1 MVFSLSSYI
10 LTSCSPA
17 DISKDHFQRLNIPYV
32 SFHYELGGTTRPDDL
47 WTTMSPRDF
56 YQAMLDGAETH
67 TSQVNVMEYI
77 NFWRPFLEQGK
88 DVLHV
93 TLSSGI
99 SGTYN
104 SAMTAAEA
112 VMHDYPERKVRVVD
126 SMAASSGFGLLLD
139 TMAEKRDAGASLEE
153 LAQFAE
159 EHRLYLHHWFF
170 SSDLTFYIRG
180 GRVTKT
186 AGFFGKLLNICPM
199 LNVNNQG
206 RLIPREKIR
215 TKKKAIIAI
224 VEHMKEHAEGGLNY
238 SQKVFLSH
246 SDALEDAQQV
256 AALVEASFPRMK
268 GKVEI
273 NNIGSTIGAHT
284 GPGTIA
290 LFFWGDLR
298 TE

>member
-1 MVFSLSSYI
+1 
-10 LTSCSPA
+10 
-17 DISKDHFQRLNIPYV
+17 
-32 SFHYELGGTTRPDDL
+32 
-47 WTTMSPRDF
+47 
-56 YQAMLDGAETH
+56 
-67 TSQVNVMEYI
+67 
-77 NFWRPFLEQGK
+77 
-88 DVLHV
+88 
-93 TLSSGI
+93 
-99 SGTYN
+99 
-104 SAMTAAEA
+104 
-112 VMHDYPERKVRVVD
+112 
-126 SMAASSGFGLLLD
+126 
-139 TMAEKRDAGASLEE
+139 
-153 LAQFAE
+153 
-159 EHRLYLHHWFF
+159 
-170 SSDLTFYIRG
+170 
-180 GRVTKT
+180 
-186 AGFFGKLLNICPM
+186 M

>member
-1 MVFSLSSYI
+1 MSDYV

-17 DISKDHFQRLNIPYV
+17 DLSKEKFEALNIPYV
-32 SFHYELGGTTRPDDL
+32 CFHYELGGTTYSDNL
-47 WTTMSPRDF
+47 WTTTTPRAF
-56 YQAMLDGAETH
+56 YQAMLDGAETK
-67 TSQVNVMEYI
+67 TSQVNVMEYV

-88 DVLHV
+88 DIVHV

-99 SGTYN
+99 SGTIN
-104 SAMTAAEA
+104 SARTAAESLQRE
-112 VMHDYPERKVRVVD
+112 YPNQRIAVVD
-126 SMAASSGFGLLLD
+126 SLAASSGFGLLLHE
-139 TMAEKRDAGASLEE
+139 MAGRRDAGASLEE
-153 LAQFAE
+153 LVDFAE
-159 EHRLYLHHWFF
+159 KRRLYLHHWFF

-215 TKKKAIIAI
+215 SKKKAIIGI
-224 VEHMKEHAEGGLNY
+224 VEHMKEHAEGGTGY
-238 SQKVFLSH
+238 DGPCFISH
-246 SDALEDAQQV
+246 SDRAEDAAKVV
-256 AALVEASFPRMK
+256 ALIEESFPKLR
-268 GKVEI
+268 GKIEVYP
-273 NNIGSTIGAHT
+273 IGSTIGAHT

>member
-1 MVFSLSSYI
+1 MQDYI
-10 LTSCSPA
+10 ITSCSPA
-17 DISKDHFQRLNIPYV
+17 DISKQHFEKLGIPYIC
-32 SFHYELGGTTRPDDL
+32 FHYELGGTTRPDDL
-47 WTTMSPRDF
+47 WTTMSPSAF

-67 TSQVNVMEYI
+67 TSQVNVMEYM
-77 NFWRPFLEQGK
+77 NFWRPFLEAGK
-88 DVLHV
+88 NIVHV

-104 SAMTAAEA
+104 SACTAADALRRE
-112 VMHDYPERKVRVVD
+112 YPERKISVVD
-126 SMAASSGFGLLLD
+126 SLAASSGFGLLID
-139 TMAEKRDAGASLEE
+139 TMAQKRDEGMTMEE
-153 LAQFAE
+153 LVQFAE
-159 EHRLYLHHWFF
+159 SHRLYLHHWFF

-199 LNVNNQG
+199 LNVNNEG

-215 TKKKAIIAI
+215 TKKKAILAI
-224 VEHMKEHAEGGLNY
+224 VDHMKEHAEGGLNY
-238 SQKVFLSH
+238 NKKCFLSH
-246 SDALEDAQQV
+246 SDRLEDAQEV
-256 AALVEASFPRMK
+256 AALVEAAFPHLD
-268 GKVEI
+268 GKVQI

>member
-1 MVFSLSSYI
+1 MQDYI
-10 LTSCSPA
+10 ITSCSPA
-17 DISKDHFQRLNIPYV
+17 DISRQHFERLGIPYIC
-32 SFHYELGGTTRPDDL
+32 FHYELGGTPRPDDL
-47 WTTMSPRDF
+47 WTSMSPSAF

-77 NFWRPFLEQGK
+77 NFWR
-88 DVLHV
+88 HV

-104 SAMTAAEA
+104 SACTAADTLRRE
-112 VMHDYPERKVRVVD
+112 YPERKIAVID
-126 SMAASSGFGLLLD
+126 SLAASSGFGLLLD
-139 TMAEKRDAGASLEE
+139 TMAEKRDAGASMEE
-153 LAQFAE
+153 LVQFTE
-159 EHRLYLHHWFF
+159 SRRLYLHHWFF

-199 LNVNNQG
+199 LNVNNEG

-215 TKKKAIIAI
+215 TKKKAIQAI
-224 VEHMKEHAEGGLNY
+224 VDHMKEHAEGGLNY
-238 SQKVFLSH
+238 SGKCFLSH
-246 SDALEDAQQV
+246 SDRLEDAQEV
-256 AALVEASFPRMK
+256 ARLVEAAFPQLN
-268 GKVEI
+268 GKVLI

>member
-1 MVFSLSSYI
+1 MSDYV

-17 DISKDHFQRLNIPYV
+17 DLSKEKFSALRIPYV
-32 SFHYELGGTTRPDDL
+32 CFHYELGGTTYSDNL
-47 WTTMSPRDF
+47 WANTTPRAF
-56 YQAMLDGAETH
+56 YQAMLDGAETK

-77 NFWRPFLEQGK
+77 NFWRPFLEEGK
-88 DVLHV
+88 DIVHV

-99 SGTYN
+99 SGTLN
-104 SAMTAAEA
+104 SALTAAESLKRE
-112 VMHDYPERKVRVVD
+112 YPDRRIAVVD
-126 SMAASSGFGLLLD
+126 SLAASSGFGLLLSA
-139 TMAEKRDAGASLEE
+139 MAEKRDAGASLDE
-153 LAQFAE
+153 LVSFAE
-159 EHRLYLHHWFF
+159 KRKLYLHHWFF

-215 TKKKAIIAI
+215 TKKKAILAI
-224 VEHMKEHAEGGLNY
+224 VERMKEHAEGGASY
-238 SQKVFLSH
+238 SGPCFISH
-246 SDALEDAQQV
+246 SDRAEDAAKV
-256 AALVEASFPRMK
+256 AALIGEAFPKLR
-268 GKVEI
+268 GKIEI
-273 NNIGSTIGAHT
+273 YPIGSTIGAHT

>member
-1 MVFSLSSYI
+1 MSEYI

-17 DISKDHFQRLNIPYV
+17 DISKAHFEKLGIPFV
-32 SFHYELGGTTRPDDL
+32 CFHYELGGTPRPDDL
-47 WTTMSPRDF
+47 WTTISPSAF
-56 YQAMLDGAETH
+56 YQAMLDGAETR

-77 NFWRPFLEQGK
+77 NFWRPFLEEGK
-88 DVLHV
+88 DIVHV

-104 SAMTAAEA
+104 SAQTAADSLRRE
-112 VMHDYPERKVRVVD
+112 YPDRKISVVD
-126 SMAASSGFGLLLD
+126 SLAASSGFGLLLD
-139 TMAEKRDAGASLEE
+139 TMAEKRDAGASMEE
-153 LAQFAE
+153 LVRFAE
-159 EHRLYLHHWFF
+159 EKRLYLHHWFF

-199 LNVNNQG
+199 LNVNNEG

-215 TKKKAIIAI
+215 TKKKAIQAI
-224 VEHMKEHAEGGLNY
+224 VDHMKEHAEGGLNY
-238 SQKVFLSH
+238 NGKCFLSH
-246 SDALEDAQQV
+246 SDRLEDAQQV
-256 AALVEASFPRMK
+256 AALVEAAFPRLN

>member
-1 MVFSLSSYI
+1 MQDYI
-10 LTSCSPA
+10 ITSCSPA
-17 DISKDHFQRLNIPYV
+17 DISRQHFEKLEIPFV
-32 SFHYELGGTTRPDDL
+32 CFHYELGGTPRLDDL
-47 WTTMSPRDF
+47 WTSTSPSAF
-56 YQAMLDGAETH
+56 YQAMLDGAETR

-77 NFWRPFLEQGK
+77 NFWRPFLESGK
-88 DVLHV
+88 NIVHV

-104 SAMTAAEA
+104 AAQTAADALKRE
-112 VMHDYPERKVRVVD
+112 YPERKIRVID
-126 SMAASSGFGLLLD
+126 SLAASSGFGLLLD
-139 TMAEKRDAGASLEE
+139 AMAEKRNTGATMEE
-153 LAQFAE
+153 LVQFAE
-159 EHRLYLHHWFF
+159 SHRLYLHHWFF

-199 LNVNNQG
+199 LNVNNEG

-215 TKKKAIIAI
+215 TKKKAITAI
-224 VEHMKEHAEGGLNY
+224 VDHMKEHAEGGLNY
-238 SQKVFLSH
+238 NKKCFLSH
-246 SDALEDAQQV
+246 SDRLEDAQAV
-256 AALVEASFPRMK
+256 AALVEASFPQLD
-268 GKVEI
+268 GKVQI